1 MQLQT
6 TGQRPDFGVALASLL
21 DAQSQFKMLSYSS
34 RFFPYA
40 GETHRNV
47 LKFLWE
53 SPASNSTS
61 SSDGWYEIPHVPC
74 PRLWFLCCLQPGW
87 MRSKGWPSS
96 QPCPCRSKLSWSQR
110 MESSDLS
117 HEGLVTKPRTHL
129 PSTRAMEP
137 STNQCPSIPTPHGR
151 GWSVNKNQT
160 LWLNGHLSFCK
171 AVGSA
176 AMCQRVC
183 HWTLHTWEVD
193 SFLPPGKATLNAL
206 NTGSAQAPSGNNE
219 LVEAKVLM
227 HRINTGP
234 RCWHVTSCS
243 PLALLCPTHG
253 FHGFGQQGHCNL
265 RG

>member
-6 TGQRPDFGVALASLL
+6 TGQRPDFGVALATLL

-160 LWLNGHLSFCK
+160 FGSVAISVFAKLL
-171 AVGSA
+171 AVLQCAKEFVTELYILERWIHSDP
-176 AMCQRVC
+176 
-183 HWTLHTWEVD
+183 L
-193 SFLPPGKATLNAL
+193 GKR
-206 NTGSAQAPSGNNE
+206 P
-219 LVEAKVLM
+219 
-227 HRINTGP
+227 
-234 RCWHVTSCS
+234 
-243 PLALLCPTHG
+243 
-253 FHGFGQQGHCNL
+253 
-265 RG
+265 